1 MIGFNP
7 DPNAPTPRQLRLL
20 ALASVFQAA
29 GLAYAFAS
37 QGSAA
42 INGHQ
47 KAFDALLKSA
57 LSDETDI
64 RIRLGHIDDLLIGI
78 KHLESRIGKVPVR
91 QALPKTKSPS
101 EIDRYAA
108 ALIRIERNVYT
119 KPNLV
124 DLISQQKKTLSQR
137 VTFFDQRYRHPSI
150 LAGMATIYLET
161 AGTLRTRLTI
171 KGQQATLT
179 DPANVDC
186 IRACLFAGIQAA
198 HIWHDLGGRPWQ
210 FIFGRRAMIED
221 IRVLAA
227 MRYKMK
233 NS

>member
-1 MIGFNP
+1 MNSFNP

-20 ALASVFQAA
+20 ALASVYQAA

-42 INGHQ
+42 MNGHQ
-47 KAFDALLKSA
+47 EAFDALLKSA
-57 LSDETDI
+57 LSDNTDV
-64 RIRLGHIDDLLIGI
+64 RKRLGNIDDLSIGI
-78 KHLESRIGKVPVR
+78 KYLEGRIGKLPLR
-91 QALPKTKSPS
+91 QAMPKKKSPS
-101 EIDRYAA
+101 EIDRYAI
-108 ALIRIERNVYT
+108 ALLRIERNVYT

-124 DLISQQKKTLSQR
+124 DVITQQKKLLSQR
-137 VTFFDQRYRHPSI
+137 VAFFDQRYRHPSI

-171 KGQQATLT
+171 KGQQSTLT
-179 DPANVDC
+179 DSTNVDC
-186 IRACLFAGIQAA
+186 IRACLFAGMQAA

-210 FIFGRRAMIED
+210 LVFGRRAMLED
-221 IRVLAA
+221 IRMLAA

-233 NS
+233 NP

>member
-1 MIGFNP
+1 MNGFNP

-20 ALASVFQAA
+20 ALASVYQAA

-47 KAFDALLKSA
+47 DAFDALLKSA

-64 RIRLGHIDDLLIGI
+64 RIRLGHIDNLLIGI
-78 KHLESRIGKVPVR
+78 KHLEGRVGKITVK
-91 QALPKTKSPS
+91 QALPKSKSPS
-101 EIDRYAA
+101 EIDRYAV
-108 ALIRIERNVYT
+108 ALLKIERHVYS
-119 KPNLV
+119 KPTLV
-124 DLISQQKKTLSQR
+124 DLITQQKKILSQR

-150 LAGMATIYLET
+150 LAGMATTYLET
-161 AGTLRTRLTI
+161 AGTLRSRLTI

-186 IRACLFAGIQAA
+186 IRACLFAGVQAA
-198 HIWHDLGGRPWQ
+198 HIWHDLGGRRWQ
-210 FIFGRRAMIED
+210 FTFGRRAMLED
-221 IRVLAA
+221 IRLLAA
-227 MRYKMK
+227 IRYKMK
-233 NS
+233 NT

>member
-47 KAFDALLKSA
+47 DALDALLKSA
-57 LSDETDI
+57 LSDESDLGK
-64 RIRLGHIDDLLIGI
+64 RLGNIDDLLIGI
-78 KHLESRIGKVPVR
+78 KHLEGRIGKVAVR
-91 QALPKTKSPS
+91 QALPRTKSPT

-108 ALIRIERNVYT
+108 SLIRIERNVYT

-150 LAGMATIYLET
+150 LAGMASIYVET

-179 DPANVDC
+179 DPTNVDC

-210 FIFGRRAMIED
+210 LIFGRRAMIED
-221 IRVLAA
+221 IRLLAA
-227 MRYKMK
+227 MRYKIK

>member
-1 MIGFNP
+1 MNGFNP

-20 ALASVFQAA
+20 ALASVYQAA

-47 KAFDALLKSA
+47 AAFDTLLKSA
-57 LSDETDI
+57 LSDDSDI
-64 RIRLGHIDDLLIGI
+64 RTRLGNIDDLLIGI
-78 KHLESRIGKVPVR
+78 KHLEGRLGKVTVR

-101 EIDRYAA
+101 EIDRYAV
-108 ALIRIERNVYT
+108 ALLRIERNVYT
-119 KPNLV
+119 KSNLV
-124 DLISQQKKTLSQR
+124 DLITQQKKTLSQR
-137 VTFFDQRYRHPSI
+137 VAFFDQRYRHPSI
-150 LAGMATIYLET
+150 LAGMASIYVET

-179 DPANVDC
+179 DSTNVDC

-198 HIWHDLGGRPWQ
+198 HIWHELGGRPWQ
-210 FIFGRRAMIED
+210 LIFGRRSMLED
-221 IRVLAA
+221 IRILAA
-227 MRYKMK
+227 IRHKMK
-233 NS
+233 NT

>member
-1 MIGFNP
+1 MKGFNP

-20 ALASVFQAA
+20 ALASVYQAA

-37 QGSAA
+37 QGAAA

-47 KAFDALLKSA
+47 AAFDALLKSA

-64 RIRLGHIDDLLIGI
+64 RTRLGNIDDLLIGI
-78 KHLESRIGKVPVR
+78 KYLESRVGKVTVR
-91 QALPKTKSPS
+91 QALPKSKSPS
-101 EIDRYAA
+101 EIDRYAV
-108 ALIRIERNVYT
+108 ALLRIERNVYT
-119 KPNLV
+119 KPKLV
-124 DLISQQKKTLSQR
+124 DLITQQKKILSQR

-150 LAGMATIYLET
+150 LAGMATTYLET

-179 DPANVDC
+179 DPTNVDC
-186 IRACLFAGIQAA
+186 IRSCLFAGIQAA

-210 FIFGRRAMIED
+210 LIFGRRAMLED
-221 IRVLAA
+221 IRLLAA
-227 MRYKMK
+227 MRHKMK
-233 NS
+233 HT

>member
-1 MIGFNP
+1 MNGFNP

-20 ALASVFQAA
+20 ALASVYQAA

-47 KAFDALLKSA
+47 AAFDALLKSA

-64 RIRLGHIDDLLIGI
+64 RILLGHIDDLLIGI
-78 KHLESRIGKVPVR
+78 KHLEGRVGKITVK
-91 QALPKTKSPS
+91 QALPKSKSPS
-101 EIDRYAA
+101 EIDRYAV
-108 ALIRIERNVYT
+108 ALLKIERHVYS
-119 KPNLV
+119 KPTLV
-124 DLISQQKKTLSQR
+124 DLITQQKKILSQR

-150 LAGMATIYLET
+150 LAGMATTYLET
-161 AGTLRTRLTI
+161 AGTLRSRLTI

-186 IRACLFAGIQAA
+186 IRACLFAGVQAA
-198 HIWHDLGGRPWQ
+198 HIWHDLGGRRWQ
-210 FIFGRRAMIED
+210 FTFGRRAMLED
-221 IRVLAA
+221 IRLLAA
-227 MRYKMK
+227 IRYKMK
-233 NS
+233 NT

>member
-1 MIGFNP
+1 MNGFNP

-20 ALASVFQAA
+20 ALASVYQAA
-29 GLAYAFAS
+29 GLAYTFVS
-37 QGSAA
+37 QGSAV

-47 KAFDALLKSA
+47 DAFDALLKSA

-64 RIRLGHIDDLLIGI
+64 RKRLGNIDDLLIGM
-78 KHLESRIGKVPVR
+78 KHLEGRVGKVTVK
-91 QALPKTKSPS
+91 QAPPKTKSPS
-101 EIDRYAA
+101 EIERYAVT
-108 ALIRIERNVYT
+108 LLRIERNVYT

-124 DLISQQKKTLSQR
+124 NLITQQKKILSQR

-171 KGQQATLT
+171 KGQQTTLT
-179 DPANVDC
+179 DATNVDC

-210 FIFGRRAMIED
+210 LIFGRRAMLED
-221 IRVLAA
+221 IRMLAA
-227 MRYKMK
+227 IRHKMK
-233 NS
+233 NT

>member
-1 MIGFNP
+1 MNGFNP

-20 ALASVFQAA
+20 ALASVYQAA

-42 INGHQ
+42 VNGHQ
-47 KAFDALLKSA
+47 EAFDALLKSA

-78 KHLESRIGKVPVR
+78 KHLEGRVGKVTVKH
-91 QALPKTKSPS
+91 ALPKSKSPS
-101 EIDRYAA
+101 EIDRYAV
-108 ALIRIERNVYT
+108 ALLRIERNVYS

-124 DLISQQKKTLSQR
+124 ELITQQKKILSQR

-150 LAGMATIYLET
+150 LAGMATMYLET
-161 AGTLRTRLTI
+161 AGTLRTRLKI

-179 DPANVDC
+179 DPTNVDC

-210 FIFGRRAMIED
+210 LIFGRRAMLED
-221 IRVLAA
+221 IRLLAA

-233 NS
+233 NN

>member
-1 MIGFNP
+1 MNGFNP

-47 KAFDALLKSA
+47 EAFDALLKSA
-57 LSDETDI
+57 LSDESDI
-64 RIRLGHIDDLLIGI
+64 RKRLGNIDNLLIGI
-78 KHLESRIGKVPVR
+78 KYLESRIGKVTLR
-91 QALPKTKSPS
+91 KALPKTKSPS
-101 EIDRYAA
+101 EIDRYVA
-108 ALIRIERNVYT
+108 ALMRIERNVYT

-150 LAGMATIYLET
+150 LAGMASIYVET

-179 DPANVDC
+179 DPTNVDC

-210 FIFGRRAMIED
+210 LIFGRRAMIED
-221 IRVLAA
+221 IRLLAA
-227 MRYKMK
+227 MRYKIK